1 MPVSAEYLPLATAAL
16 AFLFVMLLAWGW
28 VLYGRYQDQRRALV
42 RKILQSGLH
51 SPDGTAAAVAT
62 ETVTESKIA
71 DFFGRIGKQVAPNQ
85 VMNPMNYRVRF
96 WRAGFRGEK
105 AVAVFWGIKIL
116 LAVSLPLALVLINS
130 ALRLFIL
137 HPTTWVLYLCLLAL
151 IGFYVPD
158 LWLYN
163 RGLQRKEAI
172 LDGFPDALDLLVV
185 CVEAGMGLDA
195 AMNRVSQE
203 IEVKNPVLS
212 EELTIFS
219 LEMRGGMQR
228 RDALKNLALRTD
240 LVEINRLTTLL
251 IQTDRFGT
259 SVASALKVFSDTLRT
274 QRYQRAEELAGKIP
288 VKLLFPMIL
297 FIFPALFVV
306 ILGPAAIRIYH
317 TLIMM
322 NKP

>member
-28 VLYGRYQDQRRALV
+28 VLYGRYKDQRRSLV

-51 SPDGTAAAVAT
+51 SPDGKAAAVAT
-62 ETVTESKIA
+62 ESVADSKIA
-71 DFFGRIGKQVAPNQ
+71 DFLGRLGKQVAPGR
-85 VMNPMNYRVRF
+85 VMNPMDYRTRF

-105 AVAVFWGIKIL
+105 VVAVFWGIKVL

-151 IGFYVPD
+151 IGFYAPD

-203 IEVKNPVLS
+203 IDAKNPVLS

-274 QRYQRAEELAGKIP
+274 QRYQRAEEMAGKIP

-306 ILGPAAIRIYH
+306 IMGPAAIRIYH
-317 TLIMM
+317 SILMR
-322 NKP
+322 